1 MGDVIEGPSIL
12 PQELVAVILCKL
24 PLKSLLRFTTVCK
37 TWLSMI
43 RNDHHFAIKHY
54 LARTTSSSHVL
65 DDVDYMFD
73 LTRATSNRKPCL
85 YSFTA
90 AKTFRY
96 MYKFE
101 CVPDMT
107 IDMSNSCHGVIC
119 FGLISR
125 CQALLCNP
133 SIQEAVLLPPSPNKG
148 EPALGFDHISN
159 DYKVVTI
166 NCENICTVNVYSV
179 RQGYWRNLQV
189 NASFLCNSEIIGYGG
204 SNANGR
210 MCNWLFGKKLESTR
224 TRATGLLSFDM
235 VEEVLKELPMPE
247 CRIHK
252 IHEHKLLSSS
262 RWQGCISCL
271 PDLWDDNSKFVD
283 VWVLKGSG
291 TINRSEYWTWNKM
304 FAVKLPGDDP
314 MHSSNFWLNDKEMF
328 VNVGQLDTEEVFHYD
343 LDTQQLRRTGRKGFI
358 FGLNYVGSLVS
369 IKCLMS
375 PKHGSKHG
383 ESVQQ
388 NVGQDEDSK
397 SDDNG
402 GFIFRVVGRKG
413 VRWSHSLKP
422 I

>member
-1 MGDVIEGPSIL
+1 MGLSIL

-73 LTRATSNRKPCL
+73 STRATSNHEPCL

-96 MYKFE
+96 LYRFE

-107 IDMSNSCHGVIC
+107 IKMSNSCHGVIC
-119 FGLISR
+119 FSLISSS
-125 CQALLCNP
+125 QALLFNP
-133 SIQEAVLLPPSPNKG
+133 SIQEVVLLPPSPNKG
-148 EPALGFDHISN
+148 RPALGFDHISN
-159 DYKVVTI
+159 DYKVVTV
-166 NCENICTVNVYSV
+166 NCENICTLNVYSV

-189 NASFLCNSEIIGYGG
+189 NASLQCVSELKGHSV

-210 MCNWLFGKKLESTR
+210 MCNWLFSKNLESTKY
-224 TRATGLLSFDM
+224 ATGLLSFDM

-252 IHEHKLLSSS
+252 IHKHRLLSSS
-262 RWQGCISCL
+262 RWQVCISCL
-271 PDLWDDNSKFVD
+271 PRSWDYNSKFVD

-304 FAVKLPGDDP
+304 FAVKLPGDGP
-314 MHSSNFWLNDKEMF
+314 MRPSNFWLNDREMF
-328 VNVGQLDTEEVFHYD
+328 VNVGELYKEEVFHYD
-343 LDTQQLRRTGRKGFI
+343 LDTQQFRRTGRKGSI

-369 IKCLMS
+369 VKCLMS
-375 PKHGSKHG
+375 LNHASKYG
-383 ESVQQ
+383 ESDRQT
-388 NVGQDEDSK
+388 VGQDEDSK
-397 SDDNG
+397 PDDNG
-402 GFIFRVVGRKG
+402 GFIFRVVSRKG
-413 VRWSHSLKP
+413 VRWSHSFNGSV
-422 I
+422 